1 MAKTELTSQ
10 VGNFF
15 KGLNF
20 IQKLFFA
27 GVIIALLI
35 VLIFLIVSVS
45 NRVEYSTLY
54 RQLEPSEA
62 GKIVEKLKEQKI
74 AYKLDEGGT
83 TILVDK
89 SKVQDLRISLASEG
103 IPETGVIGYELFDK
117 TNLGMSEFVQKVNY
131 RRALEG
137 ELARTISSLQGVKK
151 ARVHLVIPEKA
162 LFEKDQKEPTASVT
176 LQFSNDKG
184 LSKLNIR
191 GIQNLIAS
199 SVEGL
204 SPNNVV
210 VIDYRGK
217 ILSEIEQDANSLLG
231 KTQTQHEQQFRVE
244 QYLTNKVQS
253 LLDGVL
259 GPGNSEVRVS
269 AELDFTQIEKTIT
282 DFNPERQVVR
292 SEQTN
297 TVSSLS
303 VDSLQ
308 YPAPQHSAEQSS
320 TIANYEIPQT
330 IERIINST
338 GTIKR
343 ITVGALVNGTYQVV
357 EKDGKR
363 IVEYTPRN
371 PEEIEKLEQI
381 IKNAV
386 GFDPNRNDQVSI
398 VNVPFDTQQ
407 PDPEILRPER
417 PWYEKPENIRLII
430 LAVAIIF
437 SLILMLILFHSRQVK
452 EATRIAMAL
461 PEPRKL
467 IEEEKED
474 LEHELEGLR
483 TREDEMFL
491 LPTEMPE
498 QLLLTEEAGGVP
510 IPAEEAFD
518 VGIIKKPSV
527 KLAEVPVLSEEAMM
541 KMEIKDKIKEFIES
555 QPQEAAKLVRMYLS
569 QEESQ
574 TRELY

>member
-1 MAKTELTSQ
+1 MAKAEFTTQ
-10 VGNFF
+10 IGNFV

-20 IQKLFFA
+20 AQKLLFA
-27 GVIIALLI
+27 SVIIGL
-35 VLIFLIVSVS
+35 VVGLIFLIISV
-45 NRVEYSTLY
+45 NNHVEYSTLY
-54 RQLEPSEA
+54 RQLDPSEA

-74 AYKLDEGGT
+74 SYKLEDGGT

-89 SKVQDLRISLASEG
+89 NKVQDLRISLASEG
-103 IPETGVIGYELFDK
+103 IPETGIVGYELFDK
-117 TNLGMSEFVQKVNY
+117 TNLGMSEFVQKVNF

-137 ELARTISSLQGVKK
+137 ELARTISSLQGIKK

-162 LFEKDQKEPTASVT
+162 IFEKDQKEPTASVT
-176 LQFSNDKG
+176 LQLSNDKG
-184 LSKLNIR
+184 LSRLNIR
-191 GIQNLIAS
+191 GIQNLVAS

-204 SPNNVV
+204 SPNNVIV
-210 VIDYRGK
+210 VDHRGK
-217 ILSEIEQDANSLLG
+217 ILSEIEKDPNSFLG
-231 KTQTQHEQQFRVE
+231 KTQTQYEQQFRVE

-259 GPGNSEVRVS
+259 GNGNSEVRVS

-292 SEQTN
+292 SEQTS
-297 TVSSLS
+297 TTSSLS
-303 VDSLQ
+303 VDSLK
-308 YPAPQHSAEQSS
+308 YPVPQRTAEQSS

-343 ITVGALVNGTYQVV
+343 LTVGALVNGTYQVV

-407 PDPEILRPER
+407 PDPETLRPER
-417 PWYEKPENIRLII
+417 RWYEKPENIRLII

-437 SLILMLILFHSRQVK
+437 SLILMLILFHSRSVK

-461 PEPRKL
+461 PEPHKL
-467 IEEEKED
+467 LEEEKED

-483 TREDEMFL
+483 TREEEMFL

-510 IPAEEAFD
+510 IPAEEGFD
-518 VGIIKKPSV
+518 VGLIKKPSV

-541 KMEIKDKIKEFIES
+541 KMEIKDKIKEFIEN

-569 QEESQ
+569 QEEQ
-574 TRELY
+574 QARELY

>member
-1 MAKTELTSQ
+1 MAKTEFTTQ
-10 VGNFF
+10 FGNFF

-20 IQKLFFA
+20 FQKFLFA
-27 GVIIALLI
+27 GIIIALLSG
-35 VLIFLIVSVS
+35 LIFLIVSVS

-54 RQLEPSEA
+54 RQLDPSEA
-62 GKIVEKLKEQKI
+62 GKIVEKLREKKI
-74 AYKLDEGGT
+74 AYKLDDGGT
-83 TILVDK
+83 TIFVDK
-89 SKVQDLRISLASEG
+89 NKVQDLRISLASEG
-103 IPETGVIGYELFDK
+103 IPETGFIGYELFDK
-117 TNLGMSEFVQKVNY
+117 TNLGMSEFIQKVNF

-137 ELARTISSLQGVKK
+137 ELARTISSLQGIKK

-176 LQFSNDKG
+176 IQLSNDKG
-184 LSKLNIR
+184 LSKLNVR
-191 GIQNLIAS
+191 AIQNLVAS

-204 SPNNVV
+204 SPNYVV
-210 VIDYRGK
+210 VIDSRGK
-217 ILSEIEQDANSLLG
+217 ILSEIEQEANSFLG
-231 KTQTQHEQQFRVE
+231 RTQTQHEQQFRVE

-253 LLDGVL
+253 LLDGAL

-292 SEQTN
+292 SEQVN
-297 TVSSLS
+297 TVSSLN

-308 YPAPQHSAEQSS
+308 YPAPQRSAEQSS

-330 IERIINST
+330 IERIINNT

-363 IVEYTPRN
+363 VVEYTPRN

-437 SLILMLILFHSRQVK
+437 SLILMLILFRSRPIK
-452 EATRIAMAL
+452 EATRVAMAL
-461 PEPRKL
+461 PEPHKL
-467 IEEEKED
+467 IEEEKDD

-498 QLLLTEEAGGVP
+498 QLLLTEEAGGVS
-510 IPAEEAFD
+510 IPTDDRFD
-518 VGIIKKPSV
+518 VGLIKKPSV
-527 KLAEVPVLSEEAMM
+527 KLAEVPMLSEEAMM
-541 KMEIKDKIKEFIES
+541 KMEIKDKIKEFIEN
-555 QPQEAAKLVRMYLS
+555 QPQESAKLLRMYLS
-569 QEESQ
+569 QGEQQ

>member
-1 MAKTELTSQ
+1 MAKSGLTAQ
-10 VGNFF
+10 TGNFF
-15 KGLNF
+15 KSLNLL
-20 IQKLFFA
+20 QK
-27 GVIIALLI
+27 ILLI
-35 VLIFLIVSVS
+35 GVTLGVLLGLILLVISVS

-54 RQLEPSEA
+54 RQLDPAEA
-62 GKIVEKLKEQKI
+62 GKIVEKIKEQKI
-74 AYKLDEGGT
+74 PYKLEDGGT

-89 SKVQDLRISLASEG
+89 NKVYDLRISLASEG
-103 IPETGVIGYELFDK
+103 MPETGVIGYELFDK
-117 TNLGMSEFVQKVNY
+117 TNLGMSEFVQKLNF

-162 LFEKDQKEPTASVT
+162 LFEQEQKEPTASVT
-176 LQFSNDKG
+176 LQLTNDKG
-184 LSKLNIR
+184 LSKPNIR
-191 GIQNLIAS
+191 GIQNLVAS
-199 SVEGL
+199 SIEGL
-204 SPNNVV
+204 SPNNVTV
-210 VIDYRGK
+210 VDQRGK
-217 ILSEIEQDANSLLG
+217 ILSEIEQDPNSLLG
-231 KTQTQHEQQFRVE
+231 KTQTQHEQQFRIE
-244 QYLTNKVQS
+244 QYLANKVQS

-259 GPGNSEVRVS
+259 GPGNSEVRVA

-297 TVSSLS
+297 TTSSIS

-308 YPAPQHSAEQSS
+308 YPAPHRTAEQSN

-330 IERIINST
+330 IEKIVNST

-343 ITVGALVNGTYQVV
+343 ITVGAMVNGTYRIV

-363 IVEYTPRN
+363 QVEYIPRN
-371 PEEIEKLEQI
+371 PEEIQKLEQI

-407 PDPEILRPER
+407 PEPEVLAPPTPWLER
-417 PWYEKPENIRLII
+417 PENIRLII
-430 LAVAIIF
+430 LASAIVV
-437 SLILMLILFHSRQVK
+437 SLILMLVLFHSRPIK
-452 EATRIAMAL
+452 EATRVALAL
-461 PEPRKL
+461 PEPHKL

-474 LEHELEGLR
+474 LERELESLR
-483 TREDEMFL
+483 SREDEMFL
-491 LPTEMPE
+491 LPSEMPE
-498 QLLLTEEAGGVP
+498 QLLLTEEAGGP
-510 IPAEEAFD
+510 QIPTEEGFD

-541 KMEIKDKIKEFIES
+541 KMEIKDKIKEFIDN
-555 QPQEAAKLVRMYLS
+555 QPQEAAKLIRMYIA
-569 QEESQ
+569 QEEAQ